1 MLKQIIT
8 KSLMGLLF
16 MGLIACNNSKNGEKE
31 LSTDLVKN
39 PNTAKGKIDKDK
51 LPKIEFKETE
61 HDFGEIFQG
70 EKVSYS
76 FRFENTGKGDLIITD
91 VAASCGCTVPEY
103 PQEPIK
109 PGEEGAILVTFNS
122 GNREGFQKKTVTVI
136 GNTQPNYVH
145 LKIKAK
151 VKVKY

>member
-8 KSLMGLLF
+8 KSLMGVLF
-16 MGLIACNNSKNGEKE
+16 IGLIACNNSKNKEKE

-39 PNTAKGKIDKDK
+39 PNTASGKIDKDK
-51 LPKIEFKETE
+51 LPEISFKETE

-76 FRFENTGKGDLIITD
+76 FRFKNTGKSDLIISD
-91 VAASCGCTVPEY
+91 VGASCGCTVPEY

-109 PGEEGAILVTFNS
+109 PGEEGSILVTFNS
-122 GNREGFQKKTVTVI
+122 GNREGFQKKTVTVVS
-136 GNTQPNYVH
+136 NTQPNYVH

>member
-1 MLKQIIT
+1 
-8 KSLMGLLF
+8 MGILF
-16 MGLIACNNSKNGEKE
+16 IGLIACNNSKNQEKE

-39 PNTAKGKIDKDK
+39 PNTATGKIDKDK
-51 LPKIEFKETE
+51 LPKIEFKEKE

-76 FRFENTGKGDLIITD
+76 FRFKNTGKSDLIISD
-91 VAASCGCTVPEY
+91 VSASCGCTVPEY

-109 PGEEGAILVTFNS
+109 PGEEGSILVTFSS
-122 GNREGFQKKTVTVI
+122 GNREGFQRKTVTVVS
-136 GNTQPNYVH
+136 NTQPNYVH